1 MGSVYSYRYRLRDRL
16 ILVAVLM
23 CISAL
28 QACAQ
33 SDESVSK
40 ISLQRTACFGVCPA
54 YSVSIYPDG
63 LVEFHGERFVAS
75 VGDFSHSVNPAN
87 FDRLVQFARE
97 IDFFSFAAEYRV
109 RIEADNSVTAVSD
122 LPSRITTVETESERK
137 SVLNYFAGPQELEDF
152 ENLIDQLTDSAR
164 WVGQGTPA
172 L

>member
-1 MGSVYSYRYRLRDRL
+1 MGL
-16 ILVAVLM
+16 
-23 CISAL
+23 SAI

-33 SDESVSK
+33 SQESVNR
-40 ISLQRTACFGVCPA
+40 ISLQRTACFGVCPV
-54 YSVSIYPDG
+54 YNVSIYPNG

-75 VGDFSHSVNPAN
+75 VGDYNHRVDPAN
-87 FDRLVQFARE
+87 FDRLAQFARE
-97 IDFFSFAAEYRV
+97 IDFYSLSAEYRV

-122 LPSRITTVETESERK
+122 LPSRITTVETRSEAK

-164 WVGQGTPA
+164 WVGEEIPA